1 MRPGLEM
8 ATRRAILVAV
18 LSLLLGA
25 WLFSA
30 TARTSGAASP
40 PPSRDPFA
48 GLPPDSARLK
58 AVRLKPVN
66 EYGAAIDAMEPSV
79 SPDGRYVA
87 FRGWSDVFLYDVRA
101 RKTVTLCHNSN
112 PNDFAWNA
120 AGTLIGFTGACSPL
134 SSSFCIWLVR
144 PDGSDL
150 RRIPGS
156 GPNDQH
162 PIWSED
168 GRSLVWAR
176 GRRLWQADTSGRGG
190 HYLTRT
196 PSDPYHLEFAR
207 GWTADRARL
216 RYLSGSEMNG
226 DEWRLRLVGR
236 DSTDDVPD
244 VSRVSAVTRME
255 VGALADGSLIYRRV
269 ENAIEFIE
277 PVAGG
282 RLRRCFVQ
290 ADLPVWNPSVA
301 EDRSVAVFEVG
312 DEEKSDLLLVEL
324 GPRGPA
330 DGTARYSPLRASRS
344 GLHEGFEGA
353 VFPPPGWG
361 IRSAGALRNAALVA
375 IMGDSV
381 AIPVRWQRTT
391 DPLYV
396 IDGSGSALIEGQAK
410 ASIDEWLVSP
420 VFLVTPSDTS
430 LRFRWLGNP
439 NFAKDAKTSCAV
451 RRRAGNWVSLWTLDV
466 EVGGL
471 AFQNPQRVVSLRRWI
486 GDSVQVRFRVAG
498 VDGAD
503 FGVDN
508 IATGSFPITG
518 PPGNDRC
525 ADAITLRRG
534 TFRIHCTTCYAA
546 NDRDPSARG
555 PSSCLRGGDAG
566 GGDVFYSVP
575 ARAGDTL
582 HVHIPVNVAEQT
594 ELYLLKS
601 CAPGA
606 VCLAGKEPSGGEV
619 DSSLTYAFVTDG
631 SYVLVV
637 DSAVGDCA
645 TFEMSYTLRG
655 PLARRR

>member
-1 MRPGLEM
+1 M
-8 ATRRAILVAV
+8 
-18 LSLLLGA
+18 
-25 WLFSA
+25 F
-30 TARTSGAASP
+30 P
-40 PPSRDPFA
+40 P
-48 GLPPDSARLK
+48 
-58 AVRLKPVN
+58 
-66 EYGAAIDAMEPSV
+66 
-79 SPDGRYVA
+79 
-87 FRGWSDVFLYDVRA
+87 RGWGVR
-101 RKTVTLCHNSN
+101 S
-112 PNDFAWNA
+112 
-120 AGTLIGFTGACSPL
+120 AGTL
-134 SSSFCIWLVR
+134 R
-144 PDGSDL
+144 N
-150 RRIPGS
+150 PG
-156 GPNDQH
+156 
-162 PIWSED
+162 
-168 GRSLVWAR
+168 
-176 GRRLWQADTSGRGG
+176 
-190 HYLTRT
+190 
-196 PSDPYHLEFAR
+196 
-207 GWTADRARL
+207 
-216 RYLSGSEMNG
+216 
-226 DEWRLRLVGR
+226 
-236 DSTDDVPD
+236 
-244 VSRVSAVTRME
+244 
-255 VGALADGSLIYRRV
+255 
-269 ENAIEFIE
+269 
-277 PVAGG
+277 
-282 RLRRCFVQ
+282 
-290 ADLPVWNPSVA
+290 
-301 EDRSVAVFEVG
+301 
-312 DEEKSDLLLVEL
+312 
-324 GPRGPA
+324 
-330 DGTARYSPLRASRS
+330 
-344 GLHEGFEGA
+344 
-353 VFPPPGWG
+353 
-361 IRSAGALRNAALVA
+361 LVA

-381 AIPVRWQRTT
+381 AVPVRWHRTT

-396 IDGSGSALIEGQAK
+396 IDGTGSALIEGQAK
-410 ASIDEWLVSP
+410 APVDEWLVSP
-420 VFLVTPSDTS
+420 VFFVTPSDTS

-486 GDSVQVRFRVAG
+486 GDSVQIRFRVAG